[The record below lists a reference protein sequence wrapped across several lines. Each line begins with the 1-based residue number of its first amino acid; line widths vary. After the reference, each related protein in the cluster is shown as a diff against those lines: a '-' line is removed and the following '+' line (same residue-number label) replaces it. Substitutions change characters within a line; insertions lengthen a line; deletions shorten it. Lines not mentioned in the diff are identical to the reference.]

1 MTEVSE
7 PAASAS
13 AAPSEVG
20 LRRFFTRLGPGLVVA
35 CVCIGPG
42 SILTSSKVGAT
53 SGYSKLWVVAGSVV
67 FMMAYTML
75 AMKLGVVT
83 QQSACS
89 LLAKVGGRPLS
100 LLIGSLVCFIAAAYQ
115 FGNNLGV
122 HSALNDFFPN
132 PYWIVLFNG
141 LALAFLFGF
150 RNLYRVLETLMTLFV
165 GLMLI
170 AFAINLSFAR
180 PDPLAIAAGFNPFSE
195 GKGLKLEL
203 ELMGLVGTTLVISNA
218 FYQSYLVRF
227 RGWTERDLK
236 AGMFDSC
243 VGSVVIALLT
253 MMIMCTSAA
262 VFYLAETPIELNTV
276 ADVGRQLEPFFGTTG
291 RVVFSIGLFSA
302 AFSSFVVNSMVG
314 GFVLSDALNLG
325 SDPKQLAPRL
335 VTAGVLLSGMVVG
348 LYIILTDAGPPVGLI
363 VAAQVATV
371 VAAPLIAAALL
382 WLTNMRSIMG
392 RHTNGPLINTVAA
405 LGLLMLLLMS
415 ANILLNRVLPEVR
428 GWFE

>member
-1 MTEVSE
+1 MNE
-7 PAASAS
+7 
-13 AAPSEVG
+13 APGEIG
-20 LRRFFTRLGPGLVVA
+20 IRRFFQRLGPGLVVA

-53 SGYSKLWVVAGSVV
+53 SGYSKLWVVALAVM
-67 FMMAYTML
+67 FMMAYTVL

-83 QQSACS
+83 QRSACS
-89 LLAKVGGRPLS
+89 LLAKAGGRPLS
-100 LLIGSLVCFIAAAYQ
+100 LLVGVLVCFIAAAYQ

-122 HSALNDFFPN
+122 HSALNDYFPS
-132 PYWIVLFNG
+132 PYWVVLFNS
-141 LALAFLFGF
+141 LALLFLFGF
-150 RNLYRVLETLMTLFV
+150 RNLYRVLETLMTVFV
-165 GLMLI
+165 GLMLV

-180 PDPLAIAAGFNPFSE
+180 PDPAAIAAGFNPFSGE
-195 GKGLKLEL
+195 TRLEL

-227 RGWTERDLK
+227 RGWTEKNLR
-236 AGMFDSC
+236 AGTFDSC
-243 VGSVVIALLT
+243 IGSLVIAMLT

-262 VFYLAETPIELNTV
+262 VFYMSDTQVELRTV

-325 SDPKQLAPRL
+325 SDPDQRAPRL
-335 VTAGVLLSGMVVG
+335 VTAGVLLIGMGVA
-348 LYIILTDAGPPVGLI
+348 LHIILNDAGTPVGLI

-382 WLTNMRSIMG
+382 WLTNKPSIMG
-392 RHTNGPLINTVAA
+392 KHTNGPFINVVAG
-405 LGLLMLLLMS
+405 LGLLVLLLMS
-415 ANILLNRVLPEVR
+415 ANILWNNVLPQIR
-428 GWFE
+428 TWMS

>member
-1 MTEVSE
+1 MTERV
-7 PAASAS
+7 P
-13 AAPSEVG
+13 EVG
-20 LRRFFTRLGPGLVVA
+20 WRGVFSRLGPGLVVA

-53 SGYSKLWVVAGSVV
+53 SGYSKLWVVAGAVV
-67 FMMAYTML
+67 FMMSYTML

-83 QQSACS
+83 QRSSCS
-89 LLAKVGGRPLS
+89 LLAKAGGRPLS
-100 LLIGSLVCFIAAAYQ
+100 VLIGGLVCFIAAAYQ

-122 HSALNDFFPN
+122 HSAINDFYPS
-132 PYWIVLFNG
+132 PYWVVLFNA

-150 RNLYRVLETLMTLFV
+150 RNLYRVLETLMTVFV
-165 GLMLI
+165 GLMLV

-180 PDPLAIAAGFNPFSE
+180 PDPVDVVAGLNPFSGE
-195 GKGLKLEL
+195 TQLGL

-227 RGWTERDLK
+227 RGWNVENLR
-236 AGMFDSC
+236 AGFFDSC
-243 VGSVVIALLT
+243 IGSIVIALLT

-262 VFYLAETPIELNTV
+262 VFHQAETKIELNTV

-291 RVVFSIGLFSA
+291 RIVFSIGLFSA

-314 GFVLSDALNLG
+314 GFVLTDALGWG
-325 SDPKQLAPRL
+325 SEPEQRGPRL
-335 VTAGVLLSGMVVG
+335 MTAGVLLTGMGVA
-348 LYIILTDAGPPVGLI
+348 LWIILNDAGPPVGLI

-382 WLTNMRSIMG
+382 WLTNKRSIMG
-392 RHTNGPLINTVAA
+392 EYVNGPLLNAVAG
-405 LGLLMLLLMS
+405 LGLLVLLLMS
-415 ANILLNRVLPEVR
+415 ANILINNVWPQLQRW
-428 GWFE
+428 GS